1 MENTENQNAI
11 EEEMTTVSLEESE
24 DNTSDT
30 SEELQTRT
38 NVQDN
43 SDNSDN
49 SDESDQ
55 ELDNYNSSVQRR
67 INQLTAKRKQAIE
80 EAEAAYQYAKQKEAE
95 NEQLRKKYDELN
107 TGYVGEYGTRIE
119 SQTAEAK
126 RLAKEAFDLGDTD
139 KFSEAQE
146 LIARL
151 AIEKERLRI
160 QKARV
165 EEQEVSV
172 ESKASDAQP
181 QKAQRPL
188 DPKLVSWM
196 DKNTWFNQ
204 DRIMTMA
211 AQEIHRQ
218 LVADEGFDP
227 TSDDYYKEIDRR
239 MRVEMPNKFQEKRNI
254 AQSVAPASN
263 GRSVKSGRKKAVELT
278 PGEVAFANKMK
289 IPLER
294 FALEKAKIEQRSA

>member
-1 MENTENQNAI
+1 MNDTENQI
-11 EEEMTTVSLEESE
+11 EEENITVDLEEQEEQSSVVQVE
-24 DNTSDT
+24 DEN
-30 SEELQTRT
+30 RT
-38 NVQDN
+38 NVREI
-43 SDNSDN
+43 SDDSK
-49 SDESDQ
+49 Q
-55 ELDNYNSSVQRR
+55 ELENYSENVQKR
-67 INQLTAKRKQAIE
+67 INELTAKRKTAIE

-95 NEQLRKKYDELN
+95 NEQLRKKYEELN

-119 SQTAEAK
+119 SQSSEAK
-126 RLAKEAFDLGDTD
+126 RLAKEAFDLGDMD

-165 EEQEVSV
+165 EEQDVSV
-172 ESKASDAQP
+172 EAQQPAQTSAP
-181 QKAQRPL
+181 QRQAPL
-188 DPKLVSWM
+188 DSKLVDWM
-196 DKNTWFNQ
+196 DKNPWFNK
-204 DRIMTMA
+204 DRVMTIA

-239 MRVEMPNKFQEKRNI
+239 MRVEMPNKFQEKRTV
-254 AQSVAPASN
+254 AQSVAPASS
-263 GRSVKSGRKKAVELT
+263 GRSNKSGRKKAIELT

-294 FALEKAKIEQRSA
+294 YAKEKAKIQQRSA

>member
-1 MENTENQNAI
+1 MNDTENQI
-11 EEEMTTVSLEESE
+11 EEENITIDLEEQEGQSSVVQVE
-24 DNTSDT
+24 D
-30 SEELQTRT
+30 ETRT
-38 NVQDN
+38 NVRET
-43 SDNSDN
+43 SDDSK
-49 SDESDQ
+49 Q
-55 ELDNYNSSVQRR
+55 ELENYSENVQKR
-67 INQLTAKRKQAIE
+67 INELTAKRKTAIE

-95 NEQLRKKYDELN
+95 NEQLRKKYEELN

-119 SQTAEAK
+119 SQSAEAK
-126 RLAKEAFDLGDTD
+126 RLAKEAFDLGDMD

-165 EEQEVSV
+165 EEQDVSV
-172 ESKASDAQP
+172 EAQQPAQTPAP
-181 QKAQRPL
+181 QRQAPL
-188 DPKLVSWM
+188 DPKLVAWM
-196 DKNTWFNQ
+196 DKNPWFNK
-204 DRIMTMA
+204 DGVMTMA

-218 LVADEGFDP
+218 LVVDEGYDP

-239 MRVEMPNKFQEKRNI
+239 MRVEMPNKFQEKRTV
-254 AQSVAPASN
+254 AQSVAPASS
-263 GRSVKSGRKKAVELT
+263 GRSNKSGRKKAVELT

-294 FALEKAKIEQRSA
+294 YAKEKAKIQQRSA

>member
-1 MENTENQNAI
+1 MNDTENQI
-11 EEEMTTVSLEESE
+11 EEENITVDLEEQEEQSSVVQVE
-24 DNTSDT
+24 D
-30 SEELQTRT
+30 ETRT
-38 NVQDN
+38 NVRET
-43 SDNSDN
+43 SDDSK
-49 SDESDQ
+49 Q
-55 ELDNYNSSVQRR
+55 ELENYSENVQKR
-67 INQLTAKRKQAIE
+67 INELTAKRKTAIE

-95 NEQLRKKYDELN
+95 NEQLRKKYEELN

-119 SQTAEAK
+119 SQSAEAK
-126 RLAKEAFDLGDTD
+126 RLAKEAFDLGDMD

-165 EEQEVSV
+165 EEQDVSV
-172 ESKASDAQP
+172 EAQQPAQTSAP
-181 QKAQRPL
+181 QRQAPL
-188 DPKLVSWM
+188 DSKLVDWM
-196 DKNTWFNQ
+196 DKNPWFNK
-204 DRIMTMA
+204 DRVMTIA

-239 MRVEMPNKFQEKRNI
+239 MRVEMPNKFQEKRTV
-254 AQSVAPASN
+254 AQSVAPASS
-263 GRSVKSGRKKAVELT
+263 GRSNKSGRKKAIELT

-294 FALEKAKIEQRSA
+294 YAKEKAKIQQRSA

>member
-1 MENTENQNAI
+1 MNDTENQI
-11 EEEMTTVSLEESE
+11 EEENITIDLEEQEGQSSVVQVE
-24 DNTSDT
+24 D
-30 SEELQTRT
+30 ETRT
-38 NVQDN
+38 NVRET
-43 SDNSDN
+43 SDDSK
-49 SDESDQ
+49 Q
-55 ELDNYNSSVQRR
+55 ELENYSENVQKR
-67 INQLTAKRKQAIE
+67 INELTAKRKTAIE

-95 NEQLRKKYDELN
+95 NEQLRKKYEELN

-119 SQTAEAK
+119 SQSAEAK
-126 RLAKEAFDLGDTD
+126 RLAKEAFDLGDMD

-165 EEQEVSV
+165 EEQDVSV
-172 ESKASDAQP
+172 EAQQPAQTRAP
-181 QKAQRPL
+181 QRQAPL
-188 DPKLVSWM
+188 DSKLVDWM
-196 DKNTWFNQ
+196 DKNPWFNK
-204 DRIMTMA
+204 DRVMTIA

-218 LVADEGFDP
+218 LVADEGYDP

-239 MRVEMPNKFQEKRNI
+239 MRVEMPNKFQEKRTV
-254 AQSVAPASN
+254 AQSVAPASS
-263 GRSVKSGRKKAVELT
+263 GRSNKSGRKKAVELT

-294 FALEKAKIEQRSA
+294 YAKEKAKIQQRSA

>member
-1 MENTENQNAI
+1 MNDTENQNI
-11 EEEMTTVSLEESE
+11 SEEETITVDLDEQGEQLSTVEVEEE
-24 DNTSDT
+24 
-30 SEELQTRT
+30 TRT
-38 NVQDN
+38 NVQE
-43 SDNSDN
+43 STESS
-49 SDESDQ
+49 SDELSGYT
-55 ELDNYNSSVQRR
+55 DNVQKR

-95 NEQLRKKYDELN
+95 NEQLRKKYEELN

-119 SQTAEAK
+119 SQSAEAK
-126 RLAKEAFDLGDTD
+126 RLAKEAFDMGDMD
-139 KFSEAQE
+139 KFTEAQE

-165 EEQEVSV
+165 DEQEVSV
-172 ESKASDAQP
+172 ETQEPVKPAVQE
-181 QKAQRPL
+181 QRPL
-188 DPKLVSWM
+188 DSKLVDWM
-196 DKNTWFNQ
+196 DKNPWFNK

-218 LVADEGFDP
+218 LVADEGYDP

-239 MRVEMPNKFQEKRNI
+239 MRVEMPNKFQEKRTV

-294 FALEKAKIEQRSA
+294 YAKEKAKIQQRSA

>member
-1 MENTENQNAI
+1 MNDTENQI
-11 EEEMTTVSLEESE
+11 EEENITVDLEEQEEQSSVVQVE
-24 DNTSDT
+24 DEN
-30 SEELQTRT
+30 RT
-38 NVQDN
+38 NVREI
-43 SDNSDN
+43 SDDSK
-49 SDESDQ
+49 Q
-55 ELDNYNSSVQRR
+55 ELENYSENVQKR
-67 INQLTAKRKQAIE
+67 INELTAKRKTAIE

-95 NEQLRKKYDELN
+95 NEQLRKKYEELN

-119 SQTAEAK
+119 SQSAEAK
-126 RLAKEAFDLGDTD
+126 RLAKEAFDLGDMD

-165 EEQEVSV
+165 EEQDVSV
-172 ESKASDAQP
+172 EAQQPAQTSAP
-181 QKAQRPL
+181 QRQAPL
-188 DPKLVSWM
+188 DSKLVDWM
-196 DKNTWFNQ
+196 DKNPWFNK
-204 DRIMTMA
+204 DRVMTIA

-239 MRVEMPNKFQEKRNI
+239 MRVEMPNKFQEKRTV
-254 AQSVAPASN
+254 AQSVAPASS
-263 GRSVKSGRKKAVELT
+263 GRSNKSGRKKAIELT

-294 FALEKAKIEQRSA
+294 YAKEKAKIQQRSA

>member
-1 MENTENQNAI
+1 MNDTENQI
-11 EEEMTTVSLEESE
+11 EEENITIDLEEQEGQSSVVQVE
-24 DNTSDT
+24 D
-30 SEELQTRT
+30 ETRT
-38 NVQDN
+38 NVRET
-43 SDNSDN
+43 SDDSK
-49 SDESDQ
+49 Q
-55 ELDNYNSSVQRR
+55 ELENYSENVQKR
-67 INQLTAKRKQAIE
+67 INELTAKRKTAIE

-95 NEQLRKKYDELN
+95 NEQLRKKYEELN

-119 SQTAEAK
+119 SQSSEAK
-126 RLAKEAFDLGDTD
+126 RLAKEAFDLGDMD

-165 EEQEVSV
+165 EEQDVSV
-172 ESKASDAQP
+172 EAQQPAQTSAP
-181 QKAQRPL
+181 QRQAPL
-188 DPKLVSWM
+188 DSKLVDWM
-196 DKNTWFNQ
+196 DKNPWFNK
-204 DRIMTMA
+204 DRVMTIA

-239 MRVEMPNKFQEKRNI
+239 MRVEMPNKFQEKRTV
-254 AQSVAPASN
+254 AQSVAPASS
-263 GRSVKSGRKKAVELT
+263 GRSNKSGRKKAIELT

-294 FALEKAKIEQRSA
+294 YAKEKAKIQQRSA